1 MMKLHLS
8 PAGALAP
15 VLALSVALSLPA
27 TPAFAQQDGGLF
39 GNLFKPPGSVP
50 AAQQQEAD
58 ESAGLVVRLEQME
71 NALRRLTGQVEELQ
85 YRNAQLEAQLRMVQE
100 KLGLKPATPS
110 ASGMVGGEAVVPAAS
125 AAGGGNTGAAA
136 RRSDAFDPQGSRVA
150 PGAPHPLGSPAS
162 SSEGLAAPGAHA
174 EVGAVPADGRNVAG
188 AGSARELYDAGV
200 KALQDGRLEEAEALF
215 RQILTSNAD
224 DRLVPDA
231 LFMVGESLFL
241 RKHYS
246 DAAASFLDV
255 STKYPNSTRA
265 PEALLRLGQSLAG
278 MGEKETACATFQEV
292 GRKYPRAPSSVRQAV
307 EREQKRVGC

>member
-1 MMKLHLS
+1 MMKLRL
-8 PAGALAP
+8 PLAGALAP

-27 TPAFAQQDGGLF
+27 IPAAAQQDGGLF

-50 AAQQQEAD
+50 ATQQQEAD
-58 ESAGLVVRLEQME
+58 DAAGLVVRLEQME

-85 YRNAQLEAQLRMVQE
+85 HRNAQLEAQLRMVQE
-100 KLGLKPATPS
+100 KLGIKAATPA
-110 ASGMVGGEAVVPAAS
+110 ASDMVGGEAVVPVAPS
-125 AAGGGNTGAAA
+125 ARAG
-136 RRSDAFDPQGSRVA
+136 RRSDAFDPQGNHPVA
-150 PGAPHPLGSPAS
+150 PGAPHPLGSPES
-162 SSEGLAAPGAHA
+162 SSAGLASPVGQT
-174 EVGAVPADGRNVAG
+174 EVGAVPADAGAVAG
-188 AGSARELYDAGV
+188 TSSARDLYDVGI
-200 KALQDGRLEEAEALF
+200 KNLQDGKLEEAEALF
-215 RQILTSNAD
+215 RQIIAGNAD